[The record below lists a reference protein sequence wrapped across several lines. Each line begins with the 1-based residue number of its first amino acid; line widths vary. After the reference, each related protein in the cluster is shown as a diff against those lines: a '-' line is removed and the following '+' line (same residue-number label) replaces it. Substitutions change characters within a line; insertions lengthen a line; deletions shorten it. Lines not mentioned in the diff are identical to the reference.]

1 MIKSKYINIEG
12 RLLDLSTPKVMG
24 IINVT
29 PDSFYS
35 GSRIIDEK
43 NLCERVASMI
53 QNGADIIDIGG
64 CSTRPNAEFVSD
76 DEEMSRCLP
85 AISLV
90 RKTFP
95 DVIISVDTFRSVVAR
110 EAVNCG
116 AQIIN
121 DISCG
126 LLDDKMFEVVGELN
140 VPYVLSHW
148 LKEPIECA
156 GDEYISKMIQM
167 LGSKVAELQR
177 QGVKDIIID
186 PGFGF
191 GKTLEQNFLVLNNL
205 DKLQILSLPL
215 LVGVSRKS
223 MIFKTLKTSPETSLN
238 GTTCLNTI
246 ALMKGANIV
255 RVHDVKEASEVVQ
268 LFLSLRTN

>member
-1 MIKSKYINIEG
+1 
-12 RLLDLSTPKVMG
+12 
-24 IINVT
+24 
-29 PDSFYS
+29 
-35 GSRIIDEK
+35 
-43 NLCERVASMI
+43 MI

-64 CSTRPNAEFVSD
+64 CSTRPNAEFVSA
-76 DEEMSRCLP
+76 DEELSRCLP
-85 AISLV
+85 AITLV

-148 LKEPIECA
+148 LKEPIECG

-167 LGSKVAELQR
+167 LGSKVTELQR

-191 GKTLEQNFLVLNNL
+191 GKTLEQNFLVLDNL

-223 MIFKTLKTSPETSLN
+223 MIFKTLKTSPDTSLN

>member
-1 MIKSKYINIEG
+1 MIKPKFINIDG
-12 RLLDLSTPKVMG
+12 RLIDLSIPKVMG

-35 GSRIIDEK
+35 GSRIDDEK
-43 NLCERVASMI
+43 NLCDRVASML

-64 CSTRPNAEFVSD
+64 CSTRPNAEFVS
-76 DEEMSRCLP
+76 EEEELSRCLP

-90 RKTFP
+90 RKSFP

-126 LLDDKMFEVVGELN
+126 LLDDKMFEVVGELKI
-140 VPYVLSHW
+140 PYVLSHW
-148 LKEPIECA
+148 LKEPIECN
-156 GDEYISKMIQM
+156 GDVYMSKMIQT
-167 LGSKVAELQR
+167 LGAKVTELQK
-177 QGVKDIIID
+177 QGVKDIILD

-191 GKTLEQNFLVLNNL
+191 GKTLEQNFLILNNL
-205 DKLQILSLPL
+205 DKLQILDLPL

-223 MIFKTLKTSPETSLN
+223 MIFKTLKTTHDTSLN
-238 GTTCLNTI
+238 GTTSLNTI
-246 ALMKGANIV
+246 ALMKGANII

>member
-1 MIKSKYINIEG
+1 MVKSKYINIDG
-12 RLLDLSTPKVMG
+12 QLLDLSTPKVMG

-35 GSRIIDEK
+35 DSRIVGEK
-43 NLCERVASMI
+43 NLCERVASML
-53 QNGADIIDIGG
+53 QEGVDIIDIGG
-64 CSTRPNAEFVSD
+64 CSTRPNAEYVSVE
-76 DEEMSRCLP
+76 EEMSRCIS
-85 AISLV
+85 AVSLV

-95 DVIISVDTFRSVVAR
+95 NIIISVDTFRSAVAR

-121 DISCG
+121 DISSG
-126 LLDDKMFEVVGELN
+126 ILDDKMFELVGELKI
-140 VPYVLSHW
+140 PYVLSHW
-148 LKEPIECA
+148 LKEPIECD
-156 GDEYISKMIQM
+156 GDEYISKMIQT
-167 LGSKVAELQR
+167 LGVKATELQR
-177 QGVKDIIID
+177 RGVKDIIID

-191 GKTLEQNFLVLNNL
+191 GKTLEQNFLILNNL
-205 DKLQILSLPL
+205 DKLQILDLPL

-223 MIFKTLKTSPETSLN
+223 MIYKTLNTSADTSLN